1 MMENFARMLGFWITT
16 GTVWYV
22 VFWLVGVI

>member
-1 MMENFARMLGFWITT
+1 MENFARMLGFWITT